1 MCKSGPSCSIL
12 KGKLMSTL
20 RHAALHGLFPQL
32 PLVVCQFVS
41 DGPDGSLPGFAPAR
55 HGSHEVVRAQ
65 GVQMGPMSKEQGF
78 QLPKACSSILF
89 YPVLSFPIRK
99 RIRHMDGASLEQ
111 GSGNLYLAKSPPKRC
126 SFDSFHFFHSFL
138 PFC

>member
-1 MCKSGPSCSIL
+1 MRSLMQFQLRLHVQGRTIL
-12 KGKLMSTL
+12 QHLERKGKLMSSL

-32 PLVVCQFVS
+32 PLVGCQFVS

-78 QLPKACSSILF
+78 QLP
-89 YPVLSFPIRK
+89 
-99 RIRHMDGASLEQ
+99 
-111 GSGNLYLAKSPPKRC
+111 
-126 SFDSFHFFHSFL
+126 
-138 PFC
+138 